1 MARLSITQYFRKLEP
16 LDFRILSV
24 IEILMAK
31 HEFVPLEEIARFIK
45 YAEKKV
51 EIRLKRLRKM
61 KLVLLAQRHYLG
73 TALTFIGYDALA
85 LKALVEKGILAQI
98 GPEIGAGKESTIHLG
113 MDDNAN
119 EFIIK
124 FHRLGKLDFRA
135 TRKSRAFI
143 AEKRHLSPLYESRLS
158 AGREY
163 KVLKDLYKASTS
175 VPKPIAQNRHLVVM
189 EIVKG
194 QDLYRM
200 KKSDL
205 GTEQEIA
212 LLFHNIIQEIKNS
225 VLHGYIHG
233 DLSEYNIRLNE
244 EDYPVLIDWP
254 QYVTTEE
261 PQAIEILSR
270 DCQNILN
277 YFEKKF
283 SVKTHYDISE
293 ILKMLDRPQN

>member
-1 MARLSITQYFRKLEP
+1 MARLTITQSFREIEK

-31 HEFVPLEEIARFIK
+31 HEFVPLEEIARFMK
-45 YAEKKV
+45 YSEKRI
-51 EIRLKRLRKM
+51 ENRLGRLKRM
-61 KLVLLAQRHYLG
+61 KLIFIAQRHYLG
-73 TALTFIGYDALA
+73 AALTFIGYDALA

-98 GPEIGAGKESTIHLG
+98 GPEIGAGKESNIYLG
-113 MDDNAN
+113 MDDDQI

-158 AGREY
+158 AEREF
-163 KVLKDLYKASTS
+163 KVLKDLYEANTS

-200 KKSDL
+200 KRNDF
-205 GTEQEIA
+205 ENEEEIA
-212 LLFHNIIQEIKNS
+212 SLFHNIIEEIKKVVS
-225 VLHGYIHG
+225 QGYIHG

-244 EDYPVLIDWP
+244 SDYPVLIDWP
-254 QYVTTEE
+254 QFISTSDS
-261 PQAIEILSR
+261 QAEEILIR
-270 DCQNILN
+270 DCQNVIN

-283 SVKTHYDISE
+283 TVKTHYDISE
-293 ILKMLDRPQN
+293 IVKMMD